1 MLILRGLRSPDPHPV
16 AVTIG
21 NFDGF
26 HLGHQQLLTQL
37 RAAAHACGGDTAVVI
52 FEPHP
57 REFFTPENAPTRLTS
72 LREKLELFAEFG
84 VDRVHVCR
92 FNQQLAQMPA
102 VEFIHALHDELGA
115 RYVLIG
121 DDFRFGKG
129 RGGDFAMMEKVGE
142 EVGFEVSSMRSVLQD
157 GIRVSSTGIRMALA
171 EGNLRA
177 ARRYLGR
184 AYSISGRVVRG
195 DGLGRQ
201 LGFHTA
207 NVQMKH
213 NRPPLYGVYVVRA
226 HLEGSAGIAGVANLG
241 VRPTATQANKAVL
254 EVHLFDFA
262 RDIYGQHL
270 RVEFVHKLRDEKKF
284 PDLTALQQQ
293 IAHDAAQARLWF
305 EKNG

>member
-1 MLILRGLRSPDPHPV
+1 MLILRGLHSHDPHPV

-26 HLGHQQLLTQL
+26 HLGHQRLLTQL
-37 RAAAHACGGDTAVVI
+37 RAAAQARGGHIAVVI

-57 REFFTPENAPTRLTS
+57 REFFAPEAAPTRLTS
-72 LREKLELFAEFG
+72 LREKLEMFADFG

-92 FNQQLAQMPA
+92 FNRQFSQMSA
-102 VEFIHALHDELGA
+102 ADFIQALHDELAA
-115 RYVLIG
+115 RFVLIG

-129 RGGDFAMMEKVGE
+129 RGGDFAMMEKIGE
-142 EVGFEVSSMRSVLQD
+142 EVGFEVASMHSVLHD

-171 EGNLRA
+171 QGDLRTA
-177 ARRYLGR
+177 HRYLGR
-184 AYSISGRVVRG
+184 PYSISGRVVRG

-213 NRPPLYGVYVVRA
+213 NRPPLSGVYVVRA
-226 HLEGSAGIAGVANLG
+226 HLEGSTGIAGVANLG

-262 RDIYGQHL
+262 QDIYGKHL
-270 RVEFVHKLRDEKKF
+270 RVEFIHKLRDEKKF
-284 PDLTALQQQ
+284 PDLAALQQQ
-293 IAHDAAQARLWF
+293 IAHDVAQARLWF

>member
-1 MLILRGLRSPDPHPV
+1 MLILRGLHSPDPHPV

-26 HLGHQQLLTQL
+26 HLGHQRLLTQL
-37 RAAAHACGGDTAVVI
+37 RAAAQARGGYIAVVI

-57 REFFTPENAPTRLTS
+57 REFFAPEAAPTRLTS
-72 LREKLELFAEFG
+72 LREKLEMFADFG

-92 FNQQLAQMPA
+92 FNRQFSQMSA
-102 VEFIHALHDELGA
+102 ADFIQALHDELAA
-115 RYVLIG
+115 RFVLIG

-129 RGGDFAMMEKVGE
+129 RGGDFAMMEKIGE
-142 EVGFEVSSMRSVLQD
+142 EVGFEVASMHSVLHD

-171 EGNLRA
+171 QGDLRTA
-177 ARRYLGR
+177 HRYLGR
-184 AYSISGRVVRG
+184 PYSISGRVVRG

-213 NRPPLYGVYVVRA
+213 NRPPLSGVYVVRA
-226 HLEGSAGIAGVANLG
+226 HLEGSTGIAGVANLG

-262 RDIYGQHL
+262 QDIYGKHL
-270 RVEFVHKLRDEKKF
+270 RVEFIHKLRDEKKF
-284 PDLTALQQQ
+284 PDLAALQQQ
-293 IAHDAAQARLWF
+293 IAHDVAQARLWF